1 MEFSSILVQSIL
13 VESTEPGR
21 EMKISS
27 KDDQY
32 GVSFDVV
39 VNDNINF
46 QMSEAQM
53 EMVLTAV
60 MCIAFI
66 LIFLVLYLIKTR

>member
-1 MEFSSILVQSIL
+1 
-13 VESTEPGR
+13 
-21 EMKISS
+21 MKISS